1 MSELLSVDCQPRDG
15 DFVCSVRVGD
25 DPGATTHEVTVKQE
39 VLERLNPGAPDP
51 PSLVSRSFEYLLAR
65 EPRGSIMSSFDLPV
79 IGNYFPT
86 YEADI
91 RA

>member
-1 MSELLSVDCQPRDG
+1 VSELLSVDCQPRDD

-25 DPGATTHEVTVKQE
+25 DPGVTTHEVTVKRD
-39 VLERLNPGAPDP
+39 VLERLNPGASDP
-51 PSLVSRSFEYLLAR
+51 TSLVSRSFEYLLAR
-65 EPRGSIMSSFDLPV
+65 EPRESIMRSFDLPV
-79 IGNYFPT
+79 IGNYFST